1 MAIRFTDYLKST
13 RDEDNRISDITK
25 LLRRLLVES
34 KTLYLKIVC
43 IKFHCYNN
51 IIKVSA
57 KFIYN
62 TDVDALV
69 NPTEE
74 TERFIEGVTLQ
85 FDCYSR
91 LVVDPP
97 IYKIYHNKLYRDFR
111 KAYKVRHTRCSIIYY
126 L

>member
-1 MAIRFTDYLKST
+1 MAIRFTDYLKSA

-34 KTLYLKIVC
+34 KALYLKIVC

-51 IIKVSA
+51 IIIVSA

-111 KAYKVRHTRCSIIYY
+111 KAYKVRHTCCSIIYY